1 MVSTTKTNEV
11 KFRDY
16 PAEAVVSDS
25 AVKENWRYAPT
36 QNDVTY
42 VPGPVQNVPKT
53 VTDETTAAV
62 PDSRASNVP
71 KTVTDGTTAAVPDSR
86 ASDVPRTDTNI
97 VPVRTSTVLPQ
108 YGTTAA
114 VPDSRA
120 SDIPTY
126 VTSKPVESGN
136 TVTYVV
142 VGIVVLALLGG
153 GAYFMISI
161 STKAAVKPSV
171 AKKKGGYFDIG
182 D

>member
-53 VTDETTAAV
+53 VTDE
-62 PDSRASNVP
+62 
-71 KTVTDGTTAAVPDSR
+71 
-86 ASDVPRTDTNI
+86 
-97 VPVRTSTVLPQ
+97 
-108 YGTTAA
+108 TTAA